1 MREFRSLRMAGGP
14 RRRAAHSPSQSRR
27 RGQRRR
33 TRSSGRAAG
42 GIRRAW
48 CRRAA
53 VGRAAVG
60 RSSMGEGDGRWRSAA
75 KAHGAHATTHGAR
88 ARGRSPT
95 RASRRP
101 ARAASEFSREKED
114 WSCDSNTVKG
124 SSTYSNSSNIRQHP
138 TPASSSRRRRSTPPW
153 RPPNPSA
160 RPAALL
166 VTCGENMT
174 RGGVR
179 DTHKNGP
186 HAKQHWIRETCVRLG
201 CATSACDLCVRLV
214 CERLVYVRLVCVRL
228 ARGLFNQRWITQRPS
243 SNRPD
248 QLLARCHR
256 RGRALAHRGL
266 NTHATVQK
274 QADSRVRTEKAQC
287 ATTHCEH
294 TPDARVTNGQ
304 TIRLV

>member
-1 MREFRSLRMAGGP
+1 MAKRGEGARGASDDARGTRERALAHASEQTTSASRIGIFERK
-14 RRRAAHSPSQSRR
+14 RRA
-27 RGQRRR
+27 
-33 TRSSGRAAG
+33 
-42 GIRRAW
+42 
-48 CRRAA
+48 
-53 VGRAAVG
+53 
-60 RSSMGEGDGRWRSAA
+60 
-75 KAHGAHATTHGAR
+75 
-88 ARGRSPT
+88 
-95 RASRRP
+95 
-101 ARAASEFSREKED
+101 
-114 WSCDSNTVKG
+114 DSNVLRLKY
-124 SSTYSNSSNIRQHP
+124 STYSNSSNIRQHP

-201 CATSACDLCVRLV
+201 CATGVCDLCVRLV
-214 CERLVYVRLVCVRL
+214 RERLVYVRLVCVRL

-287 ATTHCEH
+287 ATTRCEH

>member
-1 MREFRSLRMAGGP
+1 MTEGGEA
-14 RRRAAHSPSQSRR
+14 R
-27 RGQRRR
+27 RRR
-33 TRSSGRAAG
+33 TGRT
-42 GIRRAW
+42 RR
-48 CRRAA
+48 RT
-53 VGRAAVG
+53 G
-60 RSSMGEGDGRWRSAA
+60 
-75 KAHGAHATTHGAR
+75 HAREGAR
-88 ARGRSPT
+88 PRE
-95 RASRRP
+95 RADDQREPHRN
-101 ARAASEFSREKED
+101 FREKKKTGAVILIP
-114 WSCDSNTVKG
+114 TVKG